1 MTATPVRNE
10 LSTYEWLQ
18 LRTWRG
24 GLVVLSGVR
33 GAGAPIEMR
42 GLGLTEHAY
51 GPHPLEQLDR
61 IAKPA
66 IATPAGVLVYIHG
79 GGWVSGSRKLVRCDV
94 AAWAQRGHVVFNL
107 DYPLAPEAPFPVG
120 LSSVVRALAWIRER
134 EPGAE
139 SVAIAGDSAGGNLAT
154 MAAAVLEDKALL
166 EEIDPTLAELELP
179 TISKVVSIYGVMDR
193 FSWLGHAFPAARMFM
208 RSYGGA
214 AAFEREVRRA
224 NAFTPLDLPI
234 TRLPPIFLAGAA
246 KDPLCPSTRLAHEA
260 FRAKGIDAR
269 LELYPTEGHGFFNMP
284 YRKASWTL
292 KRDIAAFLA
301 AS

>member
-1 MTATPVRNE
+1 MDATSVRNE
-10 LSTYEWLQ
+10 LSPYEWMQ
-18 LRTWRG
+18 LKTWRG

-33 GAGAPIEMR
+33 GAGAPLEMR
-42 GLGLTEHAY
+42 GLGLAEHEY
-51 GPHPLEQLDR
+51 GPHPLERLDR

-66 IATPAGVLVYIHG
+66 LSAPAGVLVYVHG

-94 AAWAQRGHVVFNL
+94 AAFAQRGHVVFNL
-107 DYPLAPEAPFPVG
+107 DYPLAPEAPFPRG

-154 MAAAVLEDKALL
+154 MAAAALEDKALL
-166 EEIDPTLAELELP
+166 EEIDPSLTELELP
-179 TISKVVSIYGVMDR
+179 EISRLVSIYGVMDR
-193 FSWLGHAFPAARMFM
+193 FSWLDHGFPGAHMFM

-234 TRLPPIFLAGAA
+234 TRLPPILLVGAGR
-246 KDPLCPSTRLAHEA
+246 DPLCPSTRLAHDA
-260 FRAKGIDAR
+260 LRAKGIDAR
-269 LELYPTEGHGFFNMP
+269 LQLYPTEGHGFFNMP
-284 YRKASWTL
+284 YRKACWTL
-292 KRDIAAFLA
+292 KKDVGAFLA
-301 AS
+301 GG